1 MTDLT
6 AAASPA
12 PKPELSHE
20 LQQKQKVE
28 AYRNQIRARIRA
40 DQNGV
45 LVSGGIMAGIGW
57 VLLYQIVRFTEPRA
71 LYQWL
76 FFIALYAAV
85 AGSTIPFLWALN
97 RRFAPLTHGAAI
109 LREGLWCGLIVV
121 LAMWLQ
127 KLRALTPIMLIF
139 MALGFLAVEL
149 FLRVRESGS

>member
-1 MTDLT
+1 MT
-6 AAASPA
+6 
-12 PKPELSHE
+12 ELSAVSPDIQTE
-20 LQQKQKVE
+20 IPAEPTQKQKID
-28 AYRNQIRARIRA
+28 AYRGQLRARIRA

-45 LVSGGIMAGIGW
+45 LLSGGIMAGIGW
-57 VLLYQIVRFTEPRA
+57 VLIYQIVRFTEPRA
-71 LYQWL
+71 LNQWL

-85 AGSTIPFLWALN
+85 TGTVIPVLWALN
-97 RRFAPLTHGAAI
+97 RRFAPLTHGVVI

-139 MALGFLAVEL
+139 LVLGILAVEL